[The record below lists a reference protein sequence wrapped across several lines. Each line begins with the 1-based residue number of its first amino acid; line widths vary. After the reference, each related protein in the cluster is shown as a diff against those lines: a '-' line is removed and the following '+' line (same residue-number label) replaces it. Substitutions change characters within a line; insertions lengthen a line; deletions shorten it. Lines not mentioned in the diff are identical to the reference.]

1 MTTSTTTMTAQ
12 TTRFQQLIEKNQ
24 ATVSARRKILNT
36 MMLSMTGLMT
46 ILALVPLFW
55 IVGYVVYKGGQ
66 YINLDFFLHT
76 PRPLGMAGGGVLNAI
91 QGTLIIAGL
100 AAVISIPPAVLAAFY
115 AANHPNTPLGI
126 ALRFSTDVLAG
137 VPSIVIG
144 LFVYA
149 LLVKPMGHYSGFA
162 GGVAMAIL
170 MLPTIIRTT
179 EEMLKLVP
187 QTLREASLGLGAPE
201 WKTSLSVVLPAAMN
215 GIITGFLLAI
225 ARAAGETAPLL
236 FTALGNE
243 RYDLGL
249 IVQSGIAQNQGIFEI
264 FKRVFDQPV
273 DSLPLT
279 LWKYAQQPYPER
291 IQQSWAAALVL
302 MIVILLINIF
312 ARLWIE
318 YRKRRLQG

>member
-1 MTTSTTTMTAQ
+1 MTTVTSTSTH
-12 TTRFQQLIEKNQ
+12 FQQLIEKNQ
-24 ATVSARRKILNT
+24 ANVSARRKIVNAI
-36 MMLSMTGLMT
+36 MLTVTGLMT
-46 ILALVPLFW
+46 LLALVPLFW
-55 IVGYVVYKGGQ
+55 IIGYVVYKGGQ
-66 YINLDFFLHT
+66 YINLDFFIHT
-76 PRPLGMAGGGVLNAI
+76 PRPLGMEGGGVLNAI

-100 AAVISIPPAVLAAFY
+100 AALIAIPPAVLAAFY
-115 AANHPNTPLGI
+115 AANNPNTPLGI
-126 ALRFSTDVLAG
+126 ALRFSTDVLSG

-162 GGVAMAIL
+162 GAVAMSIL

-187 QTLREASLGLGAPE
+187 HTLREASLGLGAPE
-201 WKTSLSVVLPAAMN
+201 WKTSLNVVLPAAMN
-215 GIITGFLLAI
+215 GIITGILLSI

-249 IVQSGIAQNQGIFEI
+249 IVKSGIAQKLGIVEI
-264 FKRVFDQPV
+264 IKRVFDQPV

-291 IQQSWAAALVL
+291 LQQSWAAALVL
-302 MIVILLINIF
+302 MIVILLINILT
-312 ARLWIE
+312 RLWVE
-318 YRKRRLQG
+318 NRKRRLQG

>member
-1 MTTSTTTMTAQ
+1 MTTTSVAS
-12 TTRFQQLIEKNQ
+12 TRFQQLIEKNQ
-24 ATVSARRKILNT
+24 AAVSSRRKVINVV
-36 MMLSMTGLMT
+36 MLALTGLMT
-46 ILALVPLFW
+46 VLALIPLFW
-55 IVGYVVYKGGQ
+55 IIGYVVYKGGQ
-66 YINLDFFLHT
+66 YINLDFFINT
-76 PRPLGMAGGGVLNAI
+76 PRPLGMEGGGVLNAI
-91 QGTLIIAGL
+91 QGTLIISTL
-100 AAVISIPPAVLAAFY
+100 ASVIAIPPGVLAAFY
-115 AANHPNTPLGI
+115 AANNPNTPLGI
-126 ALRFSTDVLAG
+126 AVRFSTDVLAG

-149 LLVKPMGHYSGFA
+149 IMVKPMGHFSGFA

-187 QTLREASLGLGAPE
+187 HTLREASLGLGAPE
-201 WKTSLSVVLPAAMN
+201 WKTSISVVLPAAMSGVAT
-215 GIITGFLLAI
+215 GILLSI

-243 RYDLGL
+243 RYNLML
-249 IVQSGIAQNQGIFEI
+249 IVQSGVAQKQGVLEI
-264 FKRVFDQPV
+264 LQRVFNQPV

-312 ARLWIE
+312 ARLWVE
-318 YRKRRLQG
+318 SRKRRLQG

>member
-1 MTTSTTTMTAQ
+1 MTVTTASS
-12 TTRFQQLIEKNQ
+12 RFQQLIEKNQ
-24 ATVSARRKILNT
+24 AAVASRRKATNVV
-36 MMLSMTGLMT
+36 MLAITGLMT

-66 YINLDFFLHT
+66 YINLDFFIHT
-76 PRPLGMAGGGVLNAI
+76 PRPLGMEGGGVLNAI
-91 QGTLIIAGL
+91 QGTLIISGL
-100 AAVISIPPAVLAAFY
+100 AAIIAIPPAVLAAFY
-115 AANHPNTPLGI
+115 AANNPNTPLGI
-126 ALRFSTDVLAG
+126 ALRFSTDVLSG

-144 LFVYA
+144 LFAYA
-149 LLVKPMGHYSGFA
+149 VLVKPMGHYSGFA
-162 GGVAMAIL
+162 GAVAMAIL

-187 QTLREASLGLGAPE
+187 HTLREASLGLGAPE
-201 WKTSLSVVLPAAMN
+201 WRTSISVVLPAAMS
-215 GIITGFLLAI
+215 GIVTGFLLAI
-225 ARAAGETAPLL
+225 SRAAGETAPLL

-243 RYDLGL
+243 RYDIGL
-249 IVQSGIAQNQGIFEI
+249 IIQSGVAQKQGIIEI
-264 FKRVFDQPV
+264 IKRVFDQPV

-312 ARLWIE
+312 ARLWVE
-318 YRKRRLQG
+318 NRKRRLQG

>member
-1 MTTSTTTMTAQ
+1 MTTMTS
-12 TTRFQQLIEKNQ
+12 TSTRFQQLIEKNQ
-24 ATVSARRKILNT
+24 ANVSARRKMVNAI
-36 MMLSMTGLMT
+36 MLTVTGLMT
-46 ILALVPLFW
+46 LLALVPLFW
-55 IVGYVVYKGGQ
+55 IIGYVVYKGGQ
-66 YINLDFFLHT
+66 YINLDFFIHT
-76 PRPLGMAGGGVLNAI
+76 PRPLGMEGGGVLNAI

-100 AAVISIPPAVLAAFY
+100 AALISIPPAVLAAFY
-115 AANHPNTPLGI
+115 AANNPNTPLGI
-126 ALRFSTDVLAG
+126 ALRFSTDVLSG

-144 LFVYA
+144 LFAYA
-149 LLVKPMGHYSGFA
+149 ILVKPMGHYSGFA
-162 GGVAMAIL
+162 GAVAMSIL

-187 QTLREASLGLGAPE
+187 HTLREASLGLGAPE

-215 GIITGFLLAI
+215 GIITGILLAI

-249 IVQSGIAQNQGIFEI
+249 IVKSGIAQRLGIVEI
-264 FKRVFDQPV
+264 IKRVFDQPV

-312 ARLWIE
+312 TRLWIE
-318 YRKRRLQG
+318 NRKRRLQG